1 MNQLLHK
8 LTSVTPN
15 EVLHIKVNHRSCAS
29 LETDFCL
36 GAFDCISDETERS
49 VLFLLHLPLV
59 NIMIDSVSGPPWLTS
74 PTLTQTISLSTAPL
88 AFIPS
93 ASFARLLCSISHHFM
108 PLCSR
113 YFPLFY
119 FRWSLNGLKAVWQM
133 ILIDLFCSTTDN
145 IYWLLRVFDPLFIL
159 KHKCSCL
166 KQLFNGP
173 NSAFFNLFAEVG
185 WSMMQKNFK
194 YSNFLM
200 GFKARVLVW
209 EGVM

>member
-1 MNQLLHK
+1 MWNCHHICFLFWCASSSVLLHRMNQL

-15 EVLHIKVNHRSCAS
+15 DAFHIEVNHRSCAS

-74 PTLTQTISLSTAPL
+74 PTLPQTLSLSTAPL
-88 AFIPS
+88 TFIPS
-93 ASFARLLCSISHHFM
+93 ASFARLLCSISHHFT

-119 FRWSLNGLKAVWQM
+119 FRWSLSCLRAVKQM
-133 ILIDLFCSTTDN
+133 I
-145 IYWLLRVFDPLFIL
+145 
-159 KHKCSCL
+159 
-166 KQLFNGP
+166 
-173 NSAFFNLFAEVG
+173 
-185 WSMMQKNFK
+185 
-194 YSNFLM
+194 
-200 GFKARVLVW
+200 
-209 EGVM
+209 